1 MRLLALGSFLALACF
16 NILVAL
22 GILNMIVARI
32 IEACD
37 ILVDILIFFVVLLVG
52 CVDEVVFSFT
62 LVGFHVVDENI
73 LLFEL
78 FPLLRIKG

>member
-32 IEACD
+32 IEASD

>member
-1 MRLLALGSFLALACF
+1 MRLLALGSFLTLACF

>member
-1 MRLLALGSFLALACF
+1 MRLLALGSFLTLACF

-32 IEACD
+32 IEASD

>member
-1 MRLLALGSFLALACF
+1 MRLLALGSFLTLTCF

>member
-37 ILVDILIFFVVLLVG
+37 ILVDILIFFVVLIVG